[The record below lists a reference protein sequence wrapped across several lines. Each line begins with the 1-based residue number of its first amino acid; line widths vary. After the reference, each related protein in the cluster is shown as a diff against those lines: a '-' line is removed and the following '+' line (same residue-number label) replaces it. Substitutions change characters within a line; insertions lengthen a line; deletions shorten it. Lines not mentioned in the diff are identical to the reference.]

1 MRVARSV
8 LLIPLI
14 AAFAVTG
21 CHTRTGGGSNAVDE
35 ESANERDRVATENAA
50 LRAENAGLRT
60 DLANARAQL
69 AAKPAPDSVGTQL
82 GKIMAGPEIPGTTA
96 TERGGLA
103 LDEDF
108 AFAKGSADLSPEG
121 KKSIEKI
128 AARLNEG
135 EYKSAKVIVEGHTD
149 DTPVSRASTKE
160 KYTDNWGLSGAR
172 AAAVVRALQVAGLEA
187 HRIHGAFRGEY
198 APRTG
203 ASDKAKNRRVEIY
216 LGSGD

>member
-21 CHTRTGGGSNAVDE
+21 CHTRTGSGGGNVEQE
-35 ESANERDRVATENAA
+35 EAANERDRLSAENGQ
-50 LRAENAGLRT
+50 LRAENAGLKT
-60 DLANARAQL
+60 DLANARNQL
-69 AAKPAPDSVGTQL
+69 AAKPDSVGTQL
-82 GKIMAGPEIPGTTA
+82 NKIINGPEIEGTTSNG
-96 TERGGLA
+96 RGGLA

-121 KKSIEKI
+121 KKTIEKI

-135 EYKSAKVIVEGHTD
+135 EYKGAKVIVEGHTD

-172 AAAVVRALQVAGLEA
+172 AAAVTRALQVAGLDA

-198 APRTG
+198 APRPG
-203 ASDKAKNRRVEIY
+203 ANDKAKNRRVEIY